1 MATTAIE
8 VTTEGKPAGIPA
20 ARVVFTEGGK
30 GGVGKTA
37 VATILADWYQS
48 QGFSPALIDMDT
60 ENKMRGSLSHFYPAR
75 KSNIQTERGLDE
87 FLHVLDEGSPLIL
100 ADMGAGA
107 GQVAQQWFN
116 SMYDTAAAN
125 GIVFTAVGIVTPDP
139 ASVASV
145 LSWAAFLQKRV
156 SYVVVRNAVNNP
168 ADFSYWET
176 DPQAADF
183 RKVMKPREISM
194 EYRVSEIEHET
205 RQHGVTLRAV
215 ATREA
220 SVPTLKQTATVW
232 RAQAYRRNVFAEFD
246 KIKDVL
252 L

>member
-1 MATTAIE
+1 MASTAM
-8 VTTEGKPAGIPA
+8 KQIPDASA
-20 ARVVFTEGGK
+20 AAIPSARIVFTEGGK

-37 VATILADWYQS
+37 VAAMLADWYEAR
-48 QGFSPALIDMDT
+48 GFSPALIDMDT

-107 GQVAQQWFN
+107 GQVAHQWFN
-116 SMYDTAAAN
+116 SMYETAAEN

-156 SYVVVRNAVNNP
+156 SYVVVRNAVNHP

-176 DPQAADF
+176 DAQAMDF
-183 RKVMKPREISM
+183 RKAMRPREIAM

-220 SVPTLKQTATVW
+220 AVPTLAQTAAVW